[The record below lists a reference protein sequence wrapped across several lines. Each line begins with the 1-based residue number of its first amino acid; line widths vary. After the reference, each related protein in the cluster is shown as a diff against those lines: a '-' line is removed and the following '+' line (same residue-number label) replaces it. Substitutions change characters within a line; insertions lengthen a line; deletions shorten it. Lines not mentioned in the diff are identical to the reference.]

1 MKLFIPFAAA
11 QAKDSLTVV
20 QKELTNV
27 AEKLA
32 TTPTDELL
40 GNLLDK
46 AIAFG
51 IKVLAA
57 FVIYFVGAWLIKK
70 LKGLLAKIF
79 EKRQTDAAIASFV
92 QSIVSIALTIIL
104 VLITVGTLGIDTT
117 SLAALLAGGGMAIGL
132 ALNGTVQNF
141 ALYIPDCAGLLSS

>member
-70 LKGLLAKIF
+70 LKGLLSKIF
-79 EKRQTDAAIASFV
+79 EK
-92 QSIVSIALTIIL
+92 
-104 VLITVGTLGIDTT
+104 GIQ
-117 SLAALLAGGGMAIGL
+117 M
-132 ALNGTVQNF
+132 Q
-141 ALYIPDCAGLLSS
+141 P